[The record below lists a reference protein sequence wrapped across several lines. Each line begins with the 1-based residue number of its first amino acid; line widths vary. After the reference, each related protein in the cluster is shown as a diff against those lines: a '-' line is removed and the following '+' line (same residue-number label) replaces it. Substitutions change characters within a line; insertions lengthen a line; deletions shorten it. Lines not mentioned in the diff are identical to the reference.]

1 LTHADAL
8 VELVGEAPRDG
19 TLTGMREE
27 SGSAAV
33 ALSFDDGPDPDVTT
47 ALLDMLAELE
57 VRASFFPISSRA
69 REHPEIVARMLEEGH
84 AVGLHG
90 AFHLKHSIYP
100 DDLLAADTRLALK
113 WLGHEDVRLWRPPHG
128 IATETTRRLAAEH
141 GLVLQGWSLSSADW
155 IEGHTSEQMFERLAP
170 RLRAGGVIDMHDAIG
185 PGKRAGSPSLRSS
198 CQPTLELIP
207 RLVEEIRA
215 RELSLDAIV
224 APPPSRNAL
233 LRSPAAG

>member
-1 LTHADAL
+1 
-8 VELVGEAPRDG
+8 
-19 TLTGMREE
+19 MREE

-33 ALSFDDGPDPDVTT
+33 ALSFDDGPDPEVTT
-47 ALLDMLAELE
+47 ALLDTLAELE

-69 REHPEIVARMLEEGH
+69 REYPEIVVRMLEEGH
-84 AVGLHG
+84 TVGLHG

-100 DDLLAADTRLALK
+100 DDLLAADTRLALE

-170 RLRAGGVIDMHDAIG
+170 RLKAGGVIDMHDALG
-185 PGKRAGSPSLRSS
+185 PGKRGGSPSLRSS
-198 CQPTLELIP
+198 CRPTLELVP
-207 RLVEEIRA
+207 RLVEELRA
-215 RELSLDAIV
+215 RGLSLDAIV
-224 APPPSRNAL
+224 APPAL
-233 LRSPAAG
+233 HGAILQSSDSG